1 MERRRHLRKRAFH
14 TQPELTIG
22 LGSESFKARLLDLTE
37 EGFGIETR
45 RPLAVGCRL
54 RLKGELA
61 QGASLRPIEVE
72 GIVRW
77 TVASK
82 SGTFLCGILLDKPG
96 ASPATA
102 SDPDYYEVLQLSPNA
117 DPETV
122 HRVFRVLAQR
132 FHPDNRE
139 TGDEGTFKALM
150 RAYEVLSDPA
160 KRASYDAQRPQQQQ
174 RRWRI
179 FESSEAA
186 KGIEAERRKR
196 HGALSLLYVRRAAEP
211 RDPFMSLFDLEQML
225 GCPRE
230 HLEFALWFLKENAW
244 IVRGDNGRF
253 AITAKGVEKAE
264 ELGQYPMAVDR
275 MIAAPEKPDV
285 VVA

>member
-1 MERRRHLRKRAFH
+1 MERRRYPRKRAFQ
-14 TQPELTIG
+14 TQQELSIG
-22 LGSESFKARLLDLTE
+22 LGAEVFKVRLLDLTE
-37 EGFGIETR
+37 EGFGIESR
-45 RPLAVGCRL
+45 RPLEVGCRL

-61 QGASLRPIEVE
+61 QGSTLRLIEVE

-77 TVASK
+77 SVASK
-82 SGTFLCGILLDKPG
+82 NGTYLSGILIDKSG
-96 ASPATA
+96 VSPFAT

-122 HRVFRVLAQR
+122 HRVFRALAQR

-160 KRASYDAQRPQQQQ
+160 KRASYDAQRPLQQQ
-174 RRWRI
+174 RRWKI
-179 FESSEAA
+179 FETSEAA

-196 HGALSLLYVRRAAEP
+196 QGVLSLLYVRRATEP
-211 RDPFMSLFDLEQML
+211 REPSMSLFDLEQML

-230 HLEFALWFLKENAW
+230 HLEFTVWFLKENAW
-244 IVRGDNGRF
+244 ITRSDNGRF

-264 ELGQYPMAVDR
+264 EFGHKPLGVDR
-275 MIAAPEKPDV
+275 MLPAPTQ
-285 VVA
+285 